1 MICDKKAY
9 IKITLIKFN
18 FRRNYEKINII
29 LRCVMKSY
37 LSQLLSIF
45 LFFMSFNLLLS
56 QPKLEIVGGD
66 VYDWKQVKPSDSPL
80 KAKIKL
86 KNIGD
91 KTLEITEVKPGCGC
105 TTAPLDKRVLEPGE
119 IATLDVSL
127 SITGNT
133 GRVTKSIQIKSN
145 DPDNSVK
152 LLYLKCEVVRPLM
165 TSPTSYFT
173 FPDMIVGRESTSKLV
188 LKNASNQDITL
199 SNFEVTP
206 SNVDIN
212 LKNKVV
218 LKPGQEIEIIAKVIP
233 DKKGYMNMSL
243 KMNTTHPDHP
253 EYIIQGY
260 GNVKESVILNSN

>member
-1 MICDKKAY
+1 MKRHILP
-9 IKITLIKFN
+9 ILSLFFFLISVN
-18 FRRNYEKINII
+18 
-29 LRCVMKSY
+29 
-37 LSQLLSIF
+37 F
-45 LFFMSFNLLLS
+45 LFS
-56 QPKLEIVGGD
+56 QPKLEIIGGD
-66 VYDWKQVKPSDSPL
+66 IYDWKEVKPSDSPL

-86 KNIGD
+86 RNAGN

-119 IATLDVSL
+119 VATMDVSL

-133 GRVTKSIQIKSN
+133 GKVTKSIQIKSN
-145 DPDNSVK
+145 DPDNEVK

-165 TSPTSYFT
+165 TSPTAYFT
-173 FPDMIVGRESTSKLV
+173 FPEMVVGREATSKLK

-206 SNVDIN
+206 SNVEVN
-212 LKNKVV
+212 LKNRVV
-218 LKPGQEIEIIAKVIP
+218 LKPGQEIEIVAKVTP

-243 KMNTTHPDHP
+243 KMNTTHPEHP
-253 EYIIQGY
+253 EFIIQGY